1 VKSIGPVPHRSPPCR
16 CAIAGNGRRRVGRS
30 PWGCVLYQCL
40 TGQLPFPRTT
50 MEQVAMAHMLDPSP
64 KPSTQQ
70 PGVRNGFDDRPAA
83 RRLTLPL
90 LDTRC
95 LGMPPDPAAV
105 NHQQRRTHE
114 QHLQQ
119 HAKSHR

>member
-1 VKSIGPVPHRSPPCR
+1 VPIWTRTGSYMAPERFRDGEVRPSSDIY
-16 CAIAGNGRRRVGRS
+16 AL
-30 PWGCVLYQCL
+30 GCVLYQCL

-83 RRLTLPL
+83 RRLTLFL
-90 LDTRC
+90 VETRC
-95 LGMPPDPAAV
+95 LGMPPDLAAV
-105 NHQQRRTHE
+105 NHQQRRTH
-114 QHLQQ
+114 
-119 HAKSHR
+119 